1 MFLTSTNSVFHSLAS
16 QLMFDLSTTLTK
28 LSMLALVWRVV
39 SFDHGRYKYAVL
51 VVAAIVAIDGIVFF
65 FVAIFQCR

>member
-1 MFLTSTNSVFHSLAS
+1 MTSTNSVFHSLAS

>member
-1 MFLTSTNSVFHSLAS
+1 
-16 QLMFDLSTTLTK
+16 MFDLSTTLTK

-65 FVAIFQCR
+65 FVAMFQCR